1 MNDYKDYSYENSDID
16 ETYYDGF
23 EGESEYVF
31 ILKLPKEEKQVGIWD
46 GYVDDIMDQIK
57 PVNGRQTAF
66 ALEYQVDASY
76 MLSNDPWLI
85 PDLKGTYEQ
94 FKGVVS
100 STFRFEETSEVLALL
115 LDMMEKALKE
125 NGKLYIYYC

>member
-1 MNDYKDYSYENSDID
+1 MSDYKDYSYQNSDID
-16 ETYYDGF
+16 ETYYDGY
-23 EGESEYVF
+23 EGEPEYIF

-46 GYVDDIMDQIK
+46 GLIDDIMDQVK
-57 PVNGRQTAF
+57 PEKEGWTAF

-76 MLSNDPWLI
+76 MDCDEPWLI

-94 FKGVVS
+94 FKSVNPEKLQLIK
-100 STFRFEETSEVLALL
+100 TDEVLALL
-115 LDMMEKALKE
+115 LDMMERALKE